1 MLPVILPYLKSTFL
15 AKLGNT
21 VVRPANELVDGAITE
36 ASTTFFSNIIR
47 KIKGKYQRVITIQIT
62 NRSQQWMEDAL
73 YKILAKYN
81 DLERL
86 PHVELYHKYDSVTRK
101 NTLAVRLPNG
111 CTKLKYRNYELMVVV
126 NSQPQAQSG
135 PPHRSITPTVYTIVT
150 YNLSTNFIRMFEA
163 DMAKYADVI
172 DRMDPDSKDILCFSD
187 EYDGDELWIA
197 RNGKF
202 RKRMRDTLFLPKDI
216 KDTIFNTVEE
226 FLQNRELYSQYGI
239 PWNLKILLH
248 GKPGTGKS
256 TIARVIASEFNR
268 SFLTAKGIDS
278 GKHIPNTINQVSF
291 LTICPDP
298 LISISDIDKYPALIN
313 DTDISTNDKEQS
325 ELKLSNKETFGQMIN
340 ALDGSVNGEGK
351 IIIMDT
357 NHIDKFSPTF
367 LRPGRVDLVI
377 EIPPVNEEIFSEYI
391 YHTYHKE
398 LPEKFKLKKMKNTLT
413 VPQLQFD
420 TLFGKL
426 TFEDMC
432 KKYLG

>member
-1 MLPVILPYLKSTFL
+1 MLPVILPYLKSTFI

-73 YKILAKYN
+73 YKILTKYN

-86 PHVELYHKYDSVTRK
+86 PHVELYHKYDPLTRK

-126 NSQPQAQSG
+126 NSQPQPQSG
-135 PPHRSITPTVYTIVT
+135 SSSRSITPTIYTIVT
-150 YNLSTNFIRMFEA
+150 YNLSENFIRIFEA
-163 DMAKYADVI
+163 DMSKYADVI
-172 DRMDPDSKDILCFSD
+172 DRMDPDGKDILCFTD
-187 EYDGDELWIA
+187 EYDGDELWVA
-197 RNGKF
+197 RNGRF

-268 SFLTAKGIDS
+268 SFITAKGIDS

-291 LTICPDP
+291 MTICPDP

-313 DTDISTNDKEQS
+313 DTDIDTNDKEQS

-377 EIPPVNEEIFSEYI
+377 EIPPVNEETFDEYM
-391 YHTYHKE
+391 YHTYHRE
-398 LPEKFKLKKMKNTLT
+398 LPKKFKLKKMKNDLT
-413 VPQLQFD
+413 IPQLQFD

-426 TFEDMC
+426 TFEEMS
-432 KKYLG
+432 KKYLA

>member
-1 MLPVILPYLKSTFL
+1 MLPAILPYLKATFI

-21 VVRPANELVDGAITE
+21 VIRPANELVDCAITE

-86 PHVELYHKYDSVTRK
+86 PHVELYHKYDAIIRK
-101 NTLAVRLPNG
+101 NILAVRLPNG

-126 NSQPQAQSG
+126 NSQPQSQSSYS
-135 PPHRSITPTVYTIVT
+135 PRNITPTVYTIVT
-150 YNLSTNFIRMFEA
+150 YNLSKNFIRMFEA
-163 DMAKYADVI
+163 DMGKYADVI

-187 EYDGDELWIA
+187 EYDGDGLWIS

-202 RKRMRDTLFLPKDI
+202 RKRMRDTLFLPRDI

-268 SFLTAKGIDS
+268 SFLTARGIDS

-291 LTICPDP
+291 MPVCPDP

-313 DTDISTNDKEQS
+313 DTDIDTNDKDQS

-377 EIPPVNEEIFSEYI
+377 EIPPVNEETFSEYM

-398 LPEKFKLKKMKNTLT
+398 LPKKFKLKKMKNDLT
-413 VPQLQFD
+413 IPQLQFD

-426 TFEDMC
+426 TFEEML